1 MASPLA
7 VSYRRVRSFSR
18 HFITIQS
25 TSPRTSFDSRAG
37 SVFRAAA
44 ILGRSPELESRTLGR
59 GGSSSLIS
67 RTISP
72 RAASRSRCFSS
83 GVVPVSSS

>member
-1 MASPLA
+1 MDLVAHAAQRCRDEIGVFRRAGRPIA
-7 VSYRRVRSFSR
+7 VADDEV
-18 HFITIQS
+18 
-25 TSPRTSFDSRAG
+25 AG

-44 ILGRSPELESRTLGR
+44 IFGRSPELESRTLGR
-59 GGSSSLIS
+59 GGSSSLIN

-72 RAASRSRCFSS
+72 SAACRSRCLSS